1 MPILQLLFSLNGYI
15 ESFYDFIINQ
25 FLCFVFISKTFIK
38 VKPVFCHPSHQ
49 VIGDTNIQSCIVVVG

>member
-25 FLCFVFISKTFIK
+25 FFCLVFTSETLI
-38 VKPVFCHPSHQ
+38 
-49 VIGDTNIQSCIVVVG
+49 NM